1 MPRLTYD
8 EIKKSC
14 EGRGSLSRGQGHVG
28 NIPDHLNAVE
38 HVTGR
43 SVYISTMLPY
53 VNMLYAEVVHST
65 EAVGII
71 DAVDISDALA
81 LPGVFAVYIASDV
94 PGDNRIGALT
104 HDEFVLASDRVSY
117 IGQPV
122 ALVLGDSTRT
132 ARMGAEA
139 VRVTITRGDSAPVLD
154 PMVAHEK
161 NSYVGPI
168 RVITRGNPAKAI
180 ERSAMT
186 LAGMVENGGQ
196 EHMYL
201 ETQACRAVPQEDGS
215 LVLHTSSQNPTEV
228 QEMVAGALG
237 MDRKDVTVEIKRMG
251 GGFGGKEAQASN
263 WATLAAL
270 GARLSGRPVELVLER
285 HRDGAFTGKRHPV
298 KTGYRVGF
306 EKDGTITGIDMD
318 LFLNCGAFAD
328 LSIPVMGRAMSH
340 VDNVYD
346 VPNLK
351 VTGYPCRTNLPP
363 NTAFRGFGVPQ
374 GVYAMECV
382 IHHVAETLDKD
393 PVEVRM
399 KNLYRQ
405 GGVTHYGQIVPDDVI
420 GEIMDRLVEKSRYF
434 ERRKEIGEFNT
445 GNPFVKKGLALVP
458 VKFGISF
465 NAPHL
470 NQAMALVLVYADG
483 SVSVTH
489 GGTEMGQE
497 VNTKVAQIVATE
509 LGIDIG
515 RIRIEATNTT
525 RIANVGPTAAST
537 GTDLNG
543 MAASRAA
550 LQIRDRLAD
559 FAAQRLNSP
568 QRGISPD
575 PSSIIFEGNR
585 VVDGR
590 APDLCMDWEKLV
602 HMAYMARVD
611 LGAHGF
617 YATPGIG
624 WNADTGKGNPFLY
637 FACGAGVVEVM
648 VDAITGEYSLE
659 RVDIVHDVGES
670 LNPAIDLGQVIGAFM
685 QGVGWSTCEELL
697 WDASGRIT
705 TTSPATYKVPTIM
718 DMPAEIDVEFIENR
732 RNTRNIKRSKAIG
745 EPPLVYGEA
754 AFFAIRDAL
763 RALAPAGERV
773 ELSLPATPEKVLME
787 IRRLRGAKKKSGG
800 RRSGR

>member
-14 EGRGSLSRGQGHVG
+14 EGRGPLSRGQGHAG

-43 SVYISTMLPY
+43 SVYISTMNPF
-53 VNMLYAEVVHST
+53 VNMLYAGVVHSP

-71 DAVDISDALA
+71 DGIDVSAAAAMPDVF
-81 LPGVFAVYIASDV
+81 GVYLASDV

-104 HDEFVLASDRVSY
+104 HDEFVLAPERVSY
-117 IGQPV
+117 VGQPV
-122 ALVLGDSTRT
+122 ALVLASSRQAALD
-132 ARMGAEA
+132 GAAA
-139 VRVTITRGDSAPVLD
+139 VRVSITSGDSAPVLD
-154 PMVAHEK
+154 PMTAHEK

-168 RVITRGNPAKAI
+168 RVITKGNPSKAI
-180 ERSAMT
+180 EGCAMT
-186 LAGMVENGGQ
+186 LTGLVENGGQ

-201 ETQACRAVPQEDGS
+201 ETQSCRAVPQEDGA

-228 QEMVAGALG
+228 QEMVAGAMG
-237 MDRKDVTVEIKRMG
+237 MDRKDITVEIKRMG

-263 WATLAAL
+263 WAVLAAL
-270 GARLSGRPVELVLER
+270 GAKLSGRPVELVLER

-298 KTGYRVGF
+298 KASYRVGF
-306 EKDGTITGIDMD
+306 ERDGTIKGVEFE
-318 LFLNCGAFAD
+318 LFMNCGAFAD

-346 VPNLK
+346 IPNLK

-374 GVYAMECV
+374 GVYVMECV
-382 IHHVAETLDKD
+382 IHHVAEALGMD
-393 PVEVRM
+393 PVEVRIA
-399 KNLYRQ
+399 NLYRS
-405 GGVTHYGQIVPDDVI
+405 GGVTHYGQLVPDDI
-420 GEIMDRLVEKSRYF
+420 ISEIMERLVAKSGYF
-434 ERRKEIGEFNT
+434 ERRKQIEEFNAE
-445 GNPFVKKGLALVP
+445 NPFVKKGLALVP

-515 RIRIEATNTT
+515 LVRIEATNTT
-525 RIANVGPTAAST
+525 RIANVAPTAAST
-537 GTDLNG
+537 GSDLNG
-543 MAASRAA
+543 MAASLAA
-550 LQIRDRLAD
+550 LQIRDRLAE
-559 FAAQRLNSP
+559 FASQRLHNA
-568 QRGISPD
+568 QRGINPD
-575 PSSIIFEGNR
+575 PSSIVFEANR
-585 VVDGR
+585 VVDRR
-590 APDLCMDWEKLV
+590 APDLSMDWDKLV
-602 HMAYMARVD
+602 HMAYMARID

-617 YATPGIG
+617 YATPGLG

-637 FACGAGVVEVM
+637 YAYGAGVVEVM

-659 RVDIVHDVGES
+659 RADIVHDVGES
-670 LNPAIDLGQVIGAFM
+670 LNPAIDLGQVIGAFL

-697 WDASGRIT
+697 WDNAGRIT
-705 TTSPATYKVPTIM
+705 TASPATYKVPTIM

-732 RNTRNIKRSKAIG
+732 RNKRNIKRSKAIG

-763 RALAPAGERV
+763 RDLAPIGARV

-787 IRRLRGAKKKSGG
+787 IRRLRDLGKG
-800 RRSGR
+800 RS